1 MNRRN
6 KLIEYDFDDRK
17 NDDDDDDDANSMFVE
32 SDDSSSVFNSEN
44 EKPISSSSSNQSLE
58 RDDLLKKL
66 RVQSAMQD
74 EGPANWQLQK
84 QSHAVA
90 D

>member
-6 KLIEYDFDDRK
+6 KLIEYDSDDK
-17 NDDDDDDDANSMFVE
+17 MDDEDDANSMFVK

-84 QSHAVA
+84 QIHAVA